1 LHVPSVATIFK
12 VQSRA
17 ELSGRCRFDT
27 RYYISSAPL
36 TAGQPAEAVRGHWG
50 VENRLHWVLD
60 VVFREDQSR
69 HRKGHGAKNMAVVTH
84 FAINLVRSAKY
95 KRSIK
100 LHRKVAGWNP
110 NYLADLLN
118 AAGGYLEFVTLRK
131 AARGPRSRRFIRGRG
146 FNPAK
151 PP

>member
-1 LHVPSVATIFK
+1 
-12 VQSRA
+12 
-17 ELSGRCRFDT
+17 
-27 RYYISSAPL
+27 
-36 TAGQPAEAVRGHWG
+36 
-50 VENRLHWVLD
+50 

-100 LHRKVAGWNP
+100 LRRKVAGWNP

-118 AAGGYLEFVTLRK
+118 AAGGYLGFVTLRK
-131 AARGPRSRRFIRGRG
+131 APRGPRSRRFIRGRG